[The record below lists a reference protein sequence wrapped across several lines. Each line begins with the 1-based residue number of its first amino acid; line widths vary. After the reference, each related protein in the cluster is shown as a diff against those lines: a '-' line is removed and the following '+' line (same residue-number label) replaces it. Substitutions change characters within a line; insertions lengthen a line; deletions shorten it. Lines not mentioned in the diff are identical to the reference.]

1 MRAVMMLFLTLSAWY
16 KSAATL
22 DLTVKNACEG
32 LPTVTNSEAD
42 RRSSNPILHSSLA
55 FFSG

>member
-1 MRAVMMLFLTLSAWY
+1 MKPMAILSLLLLARH

-22 DLTVKNACEG
+22 ELTVKNAYEG

-42 RRSSNPILHSSLA
+42 RRSGVPIRHSSIA